1 MDQEYD
7 IYYRNIRTGR
17 NQMSTGVRREFQR
30 DGFQQRTGKE
40 EKFPGVEEM
49 MLWKLPLPLR

>member
-7 IYYRNIRTGR
+7 IKYRNVRTGR
-17 NQMSTGVRREFQR
+17 NQMSTGVRKRVSEGWILTKDWKR
-30 DGFQQRTGKE
+30 GKV
-40 EKFPGVEEM
+40 PWVEEM